1 MNKEMAT
8 VANVLGEVQATASKG
23 WCVSLEYP
31 NFIAASHPT
40 LNDEQTIALGDLNGF
55 FSFNDTKAD
64 PVLGDMEG
72 ITNAE
77 EIALSFWQQVGKFYP
92 DLVEKR
98 KGISFE
104 QLERVKKI
112 ITENKEKGE

>member
-8 VANVLGEVQATASKG
+8 VADVLGEVQATAPKG

-31 NFIAASHPT
+31 NFIAASHST
-40 LNDEQTIALGDLNGF
+40 LNDEQMIALGDLNGF

-72 ITNAE
+72 MTDAT
-77 EIALSFWQQVGKFYP
+77 EIAGSFWQQISKFYP
-92 DLVEKR
+92 DLMEKR
-98 KGISFE
+98 KGISPE
-104 QLERVKKI
+104 QLEKIKKI
-112 ITENKEKGE
+112 LTEQKEKEM